1 MATRSPQ
8 KLILIAATVL
18 IFIVAWH
25 YQSRQ
30 INYSKLE
37 TLLKNEKWI
46 EADRETGR
54 LMNQILILAV
64 DSKNFWGYSRI
75 DLFGQERVRVL
86 GGAFNS
92 CQDFQYI
99 DVLWAEYSG
108 RKYGFSAQVKVLSK
122 LRPRF
127 NKSAA
132 TSYKDEFYR
141 EVGWQNSWRFRD
153 PDWFIQSEDARQ
165 KTGFLPSPYWFITNS
180 PKPMNVVVFVD
191 AFRSCL

>member
-1 MATRSPQ
+1 MTTKSSK
-8 KLILIAATVL
+8 KLMLIAATIL
-18 IFIVAWH
+18 TFIIAWH
-25 YQSRQ
+25 HQSRQ
-30 INYSKLE
+30 VNYSKLE
-37 TLLKNEKWI
+37 MLLKNERWI
-46 EADRETGR
+46 EADQETGK

-64 DSKNFWGYSRI
+64 DSKKFWGYSRI

-92 CQDFQYI
+92 CQDFRRI

-108 RKYGFSAQVKVLSK
+108 RKYGFSAQAKVLSK
-122 LRPRF
+122 LKPSF
-127 NKSAA
+127 SKSVA

-141 EVGWQNSWRFRD
+141 EVGWQYNWRFRD
-153 PDWFIQSEDARQ
+153 SDWFSQAGEVSQ